1 MQRRN
6 EWLSTK
12 RYQKALLGLVAG
24 AMALSASQAAVAQD
38 ADPLKFVA
46 ITHIVAADPFGNVL
60 KRGFEDAAEE
70 MGVELLYNSPAQY
83 DTSQMLRMIEQ
94 AIATQPDGLALTMPD
109 ASAFAEP
116 VREAIAA
123 GIPVVVLN
131 TGEEIAGE
139 IGALNYVGQSEYRAG
154 KMAGERMKEAGVE
167 SPICINFAPGQS
179 QLDARCKG
187 FTDAFDGSAEQIS
200 TTQDP
205 TAITNAVLAH
215 LNSSPDTDGVLSL
228 GSLATDPLINEFRS
242 QGAMGQIA
250 VIHASLNEYILFFG
264 TPIGTVPANEPR
276 LPRAVDARRDQRA
289 RHALEH
295 RRARHSRA
303 DSLVQARDAILGDHL
318 TRHLVHGRRWELLAR
333 RHLDHDEVGG
343 RRDGSRASA
352 RDEPRG
358 DLFPHR
364 EYLFAVAGV
373 HHHLERLVQAKT
385 QAAVRRLAQRSG
397 GEAAVQAPHP
407 LGAEDGGS
415 LCHHPEWNLSAHAG
429 QLLLDHRRAR
439 PVHGSLRRD
448 AASADQPE
456 VQSHLKRGEAAS
468 LLHVIPRGDWL
479 GRHLDLRHVDVA
491 RGSRDLLLG
500 GLVDSSERSR

>member
-1 MQRRN
+1 MSK
-6 EWLSTK
+6 STDKTSATHAGVK
-12 RYQKALLGLVAG
+12 RPIPFSRAITGALVAG

-250 VIHASLNEYILFFG
+250 FATFDLSAETLE
-264 TPIGTVPANEPR
+264 
-276 LPRAVDARRDQRA
+276 AV
-289 RHALEH
+289 
-295 RRARHSRA
+295 
-303 DSLVQARDAILGDHL
+303 
-318 TRHLVHGRRWELLAR
+318 
-333 RHLDHDEVGG
+333 
-343 RRDGSRASA
+343 RDG
-352 RDEPRG
+352 EM
-358 DLFPHR
+358 
-364 EYLFAVAGV
+364 LFAMDQQQYLQGYLPIISLALYNRYG
-373 HHHLERLVQAKT
+373 LKPTNNIQTGPNFIT
-385 QAAVRRLAQRSG
+385 Q
-397 GEAAVQAPHP
+397 EN
-407 LGAEDGGS
+407 AE
-415 LCHHPEWNLSAHAG
+415 
-429 QLLLDHRRAR
+429 Q
-439 PVHGSLRRD
+439 
-448 AASADQPE
+448 
-456 VQSHLKRGEAAS
+456 
-468 LLHVIPRGDWL
+468 VIELTQQGYR
-479 GRHLDLRHVDVA
+479 
-491 RGSRDLLLG
+491 
-500 GLVDSSERSR
+500 